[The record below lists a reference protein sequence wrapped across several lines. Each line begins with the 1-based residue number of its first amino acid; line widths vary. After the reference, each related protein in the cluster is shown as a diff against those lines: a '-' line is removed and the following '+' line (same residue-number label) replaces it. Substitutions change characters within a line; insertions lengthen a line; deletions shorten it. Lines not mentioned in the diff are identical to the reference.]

1 MKYRK
6 LGTTGIEVSEFAL
19 GTWPFAGDHVWGDQR
34 DEDSIAAVHAA
45 LDNGVNF
52 IDTAEG
58 YGNGRAE
65 RVLGQALE
73 GRRADVVIASKVADR
88 HLRPEQVQTVVRR
101 QPVETWH

>member
-45 LDNGVNF
+45 LDNGINF

-58 YGNGRAE
+58 YGAGRAE
-65 RVLGQALE
+65 RVLGRVLP
-73 GRRADVVIASKVADR
+73 GRRDDVVLTSKVAEV
-88 HLRPEQVQTVVRR
+88 HLRPEEVQAGVRG
-101 QPVETWH
+101 QSVETWH

>member
-1 MKYRK
+1 MENTGK

-58 YGNGRAE
+58 YGKRPGGARAWT
-65 RVLGQALE
+65 GPLE

-88 HLRPEQVQTVVRR
+88 HLRPEQVSNGV
-101 QPVETWH
+101 